1 MKTYRIRY
9 RNTDSILRT
18 MMVFGNDNQSAIESF
33 FSQAGMDMVEIVEV
47 LEW

>member
-18 MMVFGNDNQSAIESF
+18 MMVLGNDNQSAIESF
-33 FSQAGMDMVEIVEV
+33 FSKAGMDVMEIVEV
-47 LEW
+47 REW